1 VLSFLVGQILHD
13 DCMTGGKWCDVLLRM
28 PWMLCGGR
36 KYTPEVCSNM
46 LDPWRQFYFIA
57 GVGMC
62 RELCLEILCQN
73 LRFASRAYISRRWE
87 LARTHCK
94 SEKGPRPFNRQG
106 AQISHCDSS
115 NASAPAASRRPQ
127 RPSHL
132 SRSQCHNQQNHTLRV
147 INVHRS
153 DTGTA
158 RGPQRD

>member
-1 VLSFLVGQILHD
+1 MLSFLVGQFLHD
-13 DCMTGGKWCDVLLRM
+13 DCMTGGNWCDVLLRM

-87 LARTHCK
+87 RRWELARTHCK
-94 SEKGPRPFNRQG
+94 SEKGPRPFNRLG
-106 AQISHCDSS
+106 HKFLTAT
-115 NASAPAASRRPQ
+115 AAMPPRQ
-127 RPSHL
+127 RPLAAL
-132 SRSQCHNQQNHTLRV
+132 SARAISRALNATTSRTTLCE
-147 INVHRS
+147 
-153 DTGTA
+153 
-158 RGPQRD
+158 